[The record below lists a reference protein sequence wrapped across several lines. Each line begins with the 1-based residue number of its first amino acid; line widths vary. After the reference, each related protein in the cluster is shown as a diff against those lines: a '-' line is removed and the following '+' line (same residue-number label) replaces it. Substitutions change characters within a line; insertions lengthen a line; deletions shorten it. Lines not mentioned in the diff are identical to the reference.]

1 MPRPSNKLS
10 EKELFQKI
18 GNRLYK
24 YSKLADE
31 NDLANLTNKMIL
43 IKALNSDAKQLLKKL
58 DIEREATI
66 VKKINSEYF
75 ESEG

>member
-75 ESEG
+75 ESEE